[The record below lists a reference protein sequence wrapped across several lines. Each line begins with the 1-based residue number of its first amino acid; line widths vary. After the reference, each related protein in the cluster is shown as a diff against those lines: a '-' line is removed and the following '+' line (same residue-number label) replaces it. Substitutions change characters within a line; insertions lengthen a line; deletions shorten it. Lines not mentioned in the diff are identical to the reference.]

1 MRRFDKAKHIQRLN
15 EKLNKK
21 KSTLNEFHD
30 AFKQDCCKK
39 GNGKFG
45 ERDSAPLEEESNR
58 KHDEVD
64 AAMAKLGIALTV
76 TGTATHAVR
85 VDDQLRVFRG
95 SYEEA
100 EMAAQKLST
109 ILNDKTIKVVDL
121 QQSF

>member
-1 MRRFDKAKHIQRLN
+1 MRRRDKLDKIAAK
-15 EKLNKK
+15 NKQILK
-21 KSTLNEFHD
+21 ESVPAN
-30 AFKQDCCKK
+30 K
-39 GNGKFG
+39 GVWVI
-45 ERDSAPLEEESNR
+45 EEESNR

-64 AAMAKLGIALTV
+64 AAMAKLGIGLTI

-109 ILNDKTIKVVDL
+109 VLNDKTIKVVDL